1 MKKLLAIAAMG
12 LTSVGISAAVAA
24 PALASTV
31 NYGNYIEYSKC
42 VAEGNRILW
51 NSPKAQ
57 TFECRVNQLGGFT
70 LFVTY

>member
-1 MKKLLAIAAMG
+1 MKKLLAIAAIG
-12 LTSVGISAAVAA
+12 VTSVGISAAVAG
-24 PALASTV
+24 PASAGTV
-31 NYGNYIEYSKC
+31 NQGNFIEYSKC

-57 TFECRVNQLGGFT
+57 TFECRVNPLGGFT